1 MYTWATKSLEER
13 VMLFKRRYPDSKITV
28 YKVRKLY
35 KKMKIKKKF
44 IQRTKIP
51 NRATLEDITI
61 QAVEYANDV

>member
-28 YKVRKLY
+28 YKLRKLY